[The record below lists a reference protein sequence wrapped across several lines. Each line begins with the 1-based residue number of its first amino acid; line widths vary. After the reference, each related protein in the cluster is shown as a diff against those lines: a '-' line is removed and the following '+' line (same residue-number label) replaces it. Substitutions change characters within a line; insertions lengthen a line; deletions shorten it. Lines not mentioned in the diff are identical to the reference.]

1 MGAIFAFCVYFSLSS
16 LLGWTISKARL
27 LNVIRTIFLCDTLIT
42 RFVMMNVDEKYI
54 FLFFIIILNLI
65 FNTDSGK
72 KIPSYLHPNLFT
84 LNDSVSYLTKLSIAK
99 SNTCKQIYRGKPESQ
114 TLAIRSVLCHSKNLS
129 SNKIFPTFKWQA
141 KHSHR

>member
-1 MGAIFAFCVYFSLSS
+1 MGAIFAVCEYFSLSS

-27 LNVIRTIFLCDTLIT
+27 LNVIRTIFLCDTSIT
-42 RFVMMNVDEKYI
+42 RFVMMNADEKKYI

-65 FNTDSGK
+65 SNSGK

-84 LNDSVSYLTKLSIAK
+84 LNDSVSYLKKLSIAK
-99 SNTCKQIYRGKPESQ
+99 SNTCEQIYRGKPESQ

-129 SNKIFPTFKWQA
+129 SNKIFPIFKWQA